1 MRTPPDEKDQMWSQS
16 SVCLSEL
23 VRREKWND
31 TLLNENKAG
40 VESPLPASTSEWSNL
55 LTAESNT
62 KHFHVQFVSVKNRQ
76 CPIFATSSLP
86 YFILDKTLFWKKKIQ
101 KKCLQIYIVQCCI
114 CITPLT
120 VIGSGLWYNLTQ
132 SVQTKRYF
140 FFLRKQRFDQAE
152 EGWELHMASEWSV
165 ALTVAAPSCQRPCQE
180 SQVQAGGGELPRT
193 RPSSRKLKSEWVFV
207 FLGNW

>member
-1 MRTPPDEKDQMWSQS
+1 MRTPPDEKDQIWSQS

-23 VRREKWND
+23 VRREKWID

-55 LTAESNT
+55 LTAESNK

-86 YFILDKTLFWKKKIQ
+86 YFILNKTLFWKKIQ
-101 KKCLQIYIVQCCI
+101 KKVFTNLHCAVLHMHNTSHSHRIW
-114 CITPLT
+114 T
-120 VIGSGLWYNLTQ
+120 VIQLD
-132 SVQTKRYF
+132 TKCPDKKV
-140 FFLRKQRFDQAE
+140 FFLRKQTFDQAE

-193 RPSSRKLKSEWVFV
+193 RPSSRKLKSEWVFG